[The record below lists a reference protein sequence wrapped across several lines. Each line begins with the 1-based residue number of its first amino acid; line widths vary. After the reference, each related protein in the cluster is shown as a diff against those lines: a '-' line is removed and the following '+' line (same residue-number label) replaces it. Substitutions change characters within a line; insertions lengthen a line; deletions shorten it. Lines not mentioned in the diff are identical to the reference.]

1 MTFRFLVLFLLLS
14 LRTFLLPAQKDITL
28 KIIHTSDVHGAIL
41 PFDFINNNAV
51 DFGLAHV
58 YTYVKQERSNEEQ
71 ELILLDN
78 GDVLQGQPTV
88 YYANFMDSIGHH
100 IIPEVMNYMGY
111 DAGTV
116 GNHDI
121 EAGPNIY
128 NHMVE
133 AFNFPW
139 LSANIVDKRTGLP
152 YFKPYTVI
160 TRQGIRIA
168 VMGLTTPGVTKWLS
182 PSLWPNMQ
190 FVDMVDAAKM
200 WMDSIRIKENPQVII
215 GLFHS
220 GHDAAYE
227 DSDPDAPL
235 NENASLLVGQQVPG
249 FDALFIGHDHER
261 MVKKIVNCHND
272 SVLVVDP
279 GSQATHISD
288 VTIKVSLDK
297 NNKVIKK
304 SVDGTIVSM
313 QGLMP
318 DPEYVSHFS
327 NFSRKIEE
335 FVDQRIGTISK
346 TISTRDAYFGPSE
359 FVSLVLSVQL
369 GVSNTDISFAAPL
382 SFDVSIEQGPLY
394 VRDMFKLY
402 SFENLLYIMNLTGK
416 EIKDYLEFSYS
427 LWFNTMTSANDNMLL
442 LRKDENGQIITGKDG
457 RAMLKASFYNFDCAA
472 GINYRVDVSKPVGQR
487 VTILSMENG
496 LPFEEDKMYRVA
508 INSYRG
514 TGGGNHLTHGAGLTQ
529 QELRRRIVNASTQD
543 MRYYLMKWVEL
554 SGAFTPENRNNWSVV
569 PAEWVEQAAPRDRTL
584 LFGKE

>member
-220 GHDAAYE
+220 GHNAAYE

-297 NNKVIKK
+297 NNK
-304 SVDGTIVSM
+304 G
-313 QGLMP
+313 
-318 DPEYVSHFS
+318 
-327 NFSRKIEE
+327 
-335 FVDQRIGTISK
+335 RIQVTNA
-346 TISTRDAYFGPSE
+346 TFG
-359 FVSLVLSVQL
+359 
-369 GVSNTDISFAAPL
+369 
-382 SFDVSIEQGPLY
+382 
-394 VRDMFKLY
+394 
-402 SFENLLYIMNLTGK
+402 
-416 EIKDYLEFSYS
+416 
-427 LWFNTMTSANDNMLL
+427 
-442 LRKDENGQIITGKDG
+442 
-457 RAMLKASFYNFDCAA
+457 
-472 GINYRVDVSKPVGQR
+472 
-487 VTILSMENG
+487 
-496 LPFEEDKMYRVA
+496 
-508 INSYRG
+508 
-514 TGGGNHLTHGAGLTQ
+514 
-529 QELRRRIVNASTQD
+529 
-543 MRYYLMKWVEL
+543 
-554 SGAFTPENRNNWSVV
+554 
-569 PAEWVEQAAPRDRTL
+569 
-584 LFGKE
+584 